1 MACCFCSFRRMKTTF
16 LLLNTI
22 LWFAGPALL
31 GVSIWQYIKLMS
43 YDPVLEISK
52 FEIPVIIYITA
63 GIASTFNGIIG
74 CVGGVNGRKG
84 AILLFL
90 FFLVVIFGAEVYA
103 SVELFRFYDEVPRY
117 IHGRVVKFTH
127 DYYFHS
133 ASQKQ
138 LDNLQL
144 EMQCCGSTNS
154 TNWVNGIIPHTCFQK
169 SITNNYTHYT
179 IHNQECS
186 EVLEEWTKENLLIIG
201 WGGFSF
207 SVVQVFG
214 IVLSSCFYYTLRN
227 EFG

>member
-103 SVELFRFYDEVPRY
+103 SVELFRFYDEVPGY